1 MSMGCLWDVYGLYI
15 YKCMNHHLYDVY
27 GLWMFIYIYDVES
40 QSLWP
45 FFEEIPQEDMNPAG
59 SPVDCS
65 PGGWLPRA
73 WAPAPEAC

>member
-1 MSMGCLWDVYGLYI
+1 MFMVYI